1 MKFSD
6 LIQSKDG
13 SLSLTKLAAST
24 FHLSL
29 AGWVSWSTYAKG
41 FDVAIWTL
49 YATFAV
55 GHAAYD
61 KTAAMV
67 SNFKTKQAEGQGN
80 ATTS

>member
-1 MKFSD
+1 MKLVD
-6 LIQSKDG
+6 LVQSKDG

-24 FHLSL
+24 FHLTL
-29 AGWVSWSTYAKG
+29 AGWVSWSTYAEG

-49 YATFAV
+49 YASFAV

-67 SNFKTKQAEGQGN
+67 SSFKNKQAE
-80 ATTS
+80 AVK